1 MASRAAHGR
10 SETAAVA
17 ARRKVYMSTFFQIRR
32 ARHPALLLALPVL
45 LAACASGGSRHG
57 SGHEQPLQRLNVAPP
72 SPATDALTNSLAAEF
87 ALADADLE
95 TAAKNY
101 ARAAQASTD
110 PAVAA
115 QATRVAIAAK
125 QWDIARSTLARWL
138 ELKPDD
144 SGIHQARALLALHDG
159 KAEAAYSD
167 LLVLAHEPD
176 AKGWRTIAQ
185 TLLDAPEHDAA
196 GALLERLATP
206 ELLGAKVET
215 WIAISQLAQRLQR
228 KQLAQTLADR
238 AVSRFGTA
246 DSYTWAAQLKF
257 QNGDH
262 AAARALFAD
271 ALKRD
276 AKDVHL
282 RAAYAVLLGELGDNA
297 EAARVL
303 AQGPQD
309 DYTYAARAAYAARAN
324 DKALIEPL
332 YKELKALPPPHP
344 AARLNLLG
352 ELGELLERKSEALAW
367 YAQVP
372 GDDEHWF
379 EAQMRSALLLDG
391 TGKNAEAMNLI
402 HQLQARAGDDTKQL
416 GEAFLLEA
424 EILTRH
430 KRDEQT
436 VAVYD
441 RGLKALPDDTRLL
454 YARALLNDDL
464 DHVDA
469 AVRDLRRLLELKP
482 NDADALNAL
491 GYTLAD
497 RTDKKD
503 EALTLI
509 QKALLLKPG
518 EPAIID
524 SLGWAQYRLGN
535 LDEALRQLKVAFQKQ
550 PDAEIAAHF
559 GEVLWAAGQKDEAR
573 KVWEQGRKKDA
584 NNKVLLDTIKRLA
597 S

>member
-1 MASRAAHGR
+1 MI
-10 SETAAVA
+10 
-17 ARRKVYMSTFFQIRR
+17 TFFSMRPTR
-32 ARHPALLLALPVL
+32 LAVPALALLLG
-45 LAACASGGSRHG
+45 ACAVSGVHRGASR
-57 SGHEQPLQRLNVAPP
+57 EPLQRIDVEQPP
-72 SPATDALTNSLAAEF
+72 LAADPLTNSLAAEF

-101 ARAAQASTD
+101 ARAAQASND
-110 PAVAA
+110 PALAA
-115 QATRVAIAAK
+115 QATRVAIAAR
-125 QWDIARSTLARWL
+125 QWDMARGALARWI
-138 ELKPDD
+138 ELKPAD

-159 KAEAAYSD
+159 KPDAAYED
-167 LLVLAHEPD
+167 LLALAKEPE

-185 TLLDAPEHDAA
+185 TLLDSPDREAA

-206 ELLGAKVET
+206 ELLGSKAET
-215 WIAISQLAQRLQR
+215 WIALSQLAQRLQH
-228 KQLAQTLADR
+228 KPLAQSLADK
-238 AVSRFGTA
+238 AVARFATA
-246 DSYTWAAQLKF
+246 DTYTWAAQLKF

-271 ALKRD
+271 ALRRD
-276 AKDVHL
+276 PKDVHL
-282 RAAYAVLLGELGDNA
+282 RAAYAVLLAELGDNA

-324 DKALIEPL
+324 DKTLIEPL
-332 YKELKALPPPHP
+332 YRELKALPTPRPP
-344 AARLNLLG
+344 ARLNLLG
-352 ELGELLERKSEALAW
+352 ELAELLEHKPDALAW
-367 YAQVP
+367 YQQVP
-372 GDDEHWF
+372 VDDEHWF

-391 TGKNAEAMNLI
+391 EGKHAEAMGMI
-402 HQLQARAGDDTKQL
+402 HQLQARAGDDVKQL

-424 EILTRH
+424 EILSRH

-441 RGLKALPDDTRLL
+441 RGLQALPDDTRLL

-524 SLGWAQYRLGN
+524 SLGWAHYRLGH
-535 LDEALRQLKVAFQKQ
+535 LDEALKQLKVAFQKQ

-559 GEVLWAAGQKDEAR
+559 GEVLWAAGQKDEAK